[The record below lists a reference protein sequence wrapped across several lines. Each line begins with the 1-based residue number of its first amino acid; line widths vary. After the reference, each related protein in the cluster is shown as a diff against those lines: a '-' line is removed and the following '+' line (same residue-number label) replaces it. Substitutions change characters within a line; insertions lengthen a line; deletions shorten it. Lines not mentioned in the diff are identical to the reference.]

1 MASVKLISRRLAVL
15 LLCGLLCALLVRYA
29 PGFDV
34 DEREWDQRLG
44 EGSRASLQ
52 AARAEQGAVG
62 VYYVR
67 YLWRMV
73 HGDLGVSQSFG
84 TPVLDLIRDRLPAT
98 LRMLVSGWLAGT
110 VVALG
115 LAALTAGF
123 RSMAL
128 DTLAG
133 CMSAAIL
140 SIPSGLLGIATV
152 LLSANAAAGIAVYVV
167 PRVFEFAGPLFRE
180 SGKSD
185 YLAAA
190 RARGIPALRLLVYYR
205 LPAVAAPMAA
215 VLAVTFCAAF
225 GAAVPIEM
233 VTDTPGVGQLAWKAA
248 LGRDIPLLLA
258 VTFLAG
264 VLTITANT
272 AADLVLTGRSRL

>member
-1 MASVKLISRRLAVL
+1 MASVKLVARRVAVL
-15 LLCGLLCALLVRYA
+15 LLCGLLCVMLARYA

-44 EGSRASLQ
+44 EASRATLQ

-62 VYYVR
+62 VYYLR
-67 YLWRMV
+67 YLWRVV

-84 TPVLDLIRDRLPAT
+84 TPVRDLIRDRLPAT

-110 VVALG
+110 VIGLG
-115 LAALTAGF
+115 LAALITAQRTLG
-123 RSMAL
+123 L

-133 CMSAAIL
+133 CVSAAIL

-152 LLSANAAAGIAVYVV
+152 LLSTNAAAGIAVYVV
-167 PRVFEFAGPLFRE
+167 PRVYEFAAPLFAE

-190 RARGIPALRLLVYYR
+190 RARGIPTLRLLMYYR

-264 VLTITANT
+264 ALTITANT
-272 AADLVLTGRSRL
+272 LADLVLTGRSRV

>member
-1 MASVKLISRRLAVL
+1 MAGVRLIARRLGIL
-15 LLCGLLCALLVRYA
+15 LLCGWLCVLLVRYA

-44 EGSRASLQ
+44 ESSRGALQ
-52 AARAEQGAVG
+52 AARAEQSAPGL
-62 VYYVR
+62 YYLR
-67 YLWRMV
+67 YLGRMIQ
-73 HGDLGVSQSFG
+73 GDLGVSQSFG
-84 TPVLDLIRDRLPAT
+84 TPVIDLIRDRLPAT
-98 LRMLVSGWLAGT
+98 LRVLVAGWLAGALLALALAA
-110 VVALG
+110 VVASLG
-115 LAALTAGF
+115 
-123 RSMAL
+123 SMAL

-133 CMSAAIL
+133 CVSAAVL

-167 PRVFEFAGPLFRE
+167 PRVFEFAAPLFRE

-190 RARGIPALRLLVYYR
+190 RARGIPLARLLLYYR

-248 LGRDIPLLLA
+248 LGRDVPLLLA
-258 VTFLAG
+258 VTLLAG
-264 VLTITANT
+264 ALTITANT
-272 AADLVLTGRSRL
+272 LADLVLTGRNRA

>member
-1 MASVKLISRRLAVL
+1 MASVKLIARRVAVL
-15 LLCGLLCALLVRYA
+15 LLCGLLCVLLARYA

-44 EGSRASLQ
+44 EASRATLQ
-52 AARAEQGAVG
+52 AARAEQAAVG
-62 VYYVR
+62 VYYAR
-67 YLWRMV
+67 FLWRMA

-84 TPVLDLIRDRLPAT
+84 APVRDLIRDHLPAT
-98 LRMLVSGWLAGT
+98 LRMLVSGWLAGAL
-110 VVALG
+110 VGLGVA
-115 LAALTAGF
+115 AAIAARRTPG
-123 RSMAL
+123 L

-133 CMSAAIL
+133 CVSAAIL

-152 LLSANAAAGIAVYVV
+152 LLGANAAAGIAVYVV
-167 PRVFEFAGPLFRE
+167 PRVFEFASPLFFE

-185 YLAAA
+185 FLAAA
-190 RARGIPALRLLVYYR
+190 RARGIPTLRLWVYYR
-205 LPAVAAPMAA
+205 LPAIAPPMAA

-233 VTDTPGVGQLAWKAA
+233 VTGTPGVGQLAWKAA

-258 VTFLAG
+258 VTLLAG
-264 VLTITANT
+264 ILTITANT
-272 AADLVLTGRSRL
+272 LADLALTGRSRA